1 MGRCKE
7 SLREEV
13 TRAFK
18 GSGSLDPLL
27 HETSCLYV
35 RPIFTDH
42 PTQIVPTAPVAGI
55 RVDRAQLVI
64 KRRNPGGKDRQKEVT
79 KTVVVRRADERTINR
94 Q

>member
-27 HETSCLYV
+27 ALHEA
-35 RPIFTDH
+35 RPR
-42 PTQIVPTAPVAGI
+42 G
-55 RVDRAQLVI
+55 RAFS
-64 KRRNPGGKDRQKEVT
+64 
-79 KTVVVRRADERTINR
+79 VRRHQTLTHSLPSFRDSRGAPHPEATFTLIAPSAR
-94 Q
+94 QSHR